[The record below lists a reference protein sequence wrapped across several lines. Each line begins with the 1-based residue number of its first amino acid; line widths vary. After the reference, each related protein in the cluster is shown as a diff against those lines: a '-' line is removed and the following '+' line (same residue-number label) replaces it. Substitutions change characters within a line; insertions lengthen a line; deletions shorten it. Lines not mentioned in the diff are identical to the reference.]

1 MIQRIFLVE
10 AAAAVWRRDWE
21 ITMHVAIICF
31 MQRGDNSLEAGLE
44 IRPVTGKLGYRDYN
58 YDWFA

>member
-1 MIQRIFLVE
+1 ME
-10 AAAAVWRRDWE
+10 AAAVWRRDWE

-58 YDWFA
+58 YGWFA